1 MSHSSLIV
9 FTYFLQIPH
18 FAIVVKQKDTS
29 IFVIQQN
36 NISTITCLEELK
48 DIVLQKSILP
58 ATKRKRKVGC
68 ITMIRSFLICLLN
81 FKFQQNRYFFIYQTT
96 YTCYIYNVSQK

>member
-1 MSHSSLIV
+1 MSHRSLIE

-36 NISTITCLEELK
+36 NISTITCLEKLN

-68 ITMIRSFLICLLN
+68 ITMIMSLFL
-81 FKFQQNRYFFIYQTT
+81 FVY
-96 YTCYIYNVSQK
+96 